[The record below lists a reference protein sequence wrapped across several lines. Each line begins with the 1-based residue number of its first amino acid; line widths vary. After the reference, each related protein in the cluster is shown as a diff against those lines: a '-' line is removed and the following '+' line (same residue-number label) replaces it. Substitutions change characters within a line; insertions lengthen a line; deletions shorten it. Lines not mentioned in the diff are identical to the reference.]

1 MAHKQRYKI
10 WNNNN
15 NKNQAT
21 DQQHKPI
28 VWPPHDKSLHQKTFP
43 NRQSVRKFPSAKD
56 RTTQKPAMQTNWA
69 VSTQHEPPP
78 KGISEH
84 TLVLIVSKYS
94 SPKNEP
100 DLAVIYTIKLQYK
113 QKLINVRTHNVKRF
127 LGNLTQNMPWFYIS
141 AFNILPLKVPIKVLI
156 KVPKKV
162 PIKVIETSS
171 NNRTCPE
178 VLKWLKRCCCMQ

>member
-1 MAHKQRYKI
+1 MI
-10 WNNNN
+10 I
-15 NKNQAT
+15 
-21 DQQHKPI
+21 I
-28 VWPPHDKSLHQKTFP
+28 VEIINSSKVG
-43 NRQSVRKFPSAKD
+43 VRKYLQHDQKHHKDSVIDSAK
-56 RTTQKPAMQTNWA
+56 MQ
-69 VSTQHEPPP
+69 
-78 KGISEH
+78 GISKQ
-84 TLVLIVSKYS
+84 TITIITSKFSRPKNKLVLADIYAIKQKGKVKQKY
-94 SPKNEP
+94 
-100 DLAVIYTIKLQYK
+100 I

-178 VLKWLKRCCCMQ
+178 VLK